1 MNCNNEVLTCV
12 GHDIEIFHSKTLLS
26 CFDRTLSIPV
36 RFFEIKV
43 FISDWGGKVVKRLP
57 KSLPLPQHRWDVS
70 LVCVRLFVDWVN
82 ILILSFSVVFS
93 SNFFSTYAYS
103 LRFLAM
109 KALNYNCR
117 AFLNIIWIWRWGE
130 LVPWDTCK
138 LSLKLIPGI
147 YQGEKR
153 NYSEVFHEKLE
164 GLH

>member
-12 GHDIEIFHSKTLLS
+12 GHDIEIFHSKTNLS

-36 RFFEIKV
+36 RFFER
-43 FISDWGGKVVKRLP
+43 FSYQTEEAR
-57 KSLPLPQHRWDVS
+57 SLPQHRWDVS

-93 SNFFSTYAYS
+93 SNFFSTCAYS
-103 LRFLAM
+103 LQFLAM
-109 KALNYNCR
+109 KALIYNCQG
-117 AFLNIIWIWRWGE
+117 FLNIIWIWRWGE

-138 LSLKLIPGI
+138 LSLKLTPGI
-147 YQGEKR
+147 YQGERR

-164 GLH
+164 GLL